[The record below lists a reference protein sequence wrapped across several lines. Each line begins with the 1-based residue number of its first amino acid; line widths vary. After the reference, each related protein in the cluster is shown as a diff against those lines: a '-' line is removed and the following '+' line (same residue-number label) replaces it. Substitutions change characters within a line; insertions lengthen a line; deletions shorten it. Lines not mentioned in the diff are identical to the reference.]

1 MAAPLLTPDQ
11 EAEALRLYQIGLKAG
26 RRARNLTP
34 DQKAEGIRRYDIG
47 RAAGRVARRLCNDRL
62 TERYGLS
69 PRAIDRIAGKG
80 IKYAHSSQAYQN
92 VPSDTIDAMWADI
105 TERDR
110 QRSIRSANTTLVI
123 AKELGVD
130 EMKLRS
136 QCEYHA
142 KKLYGR
148 TPTVNQK
155 PETPDAVSAFLTK
168 AASSAA
174 PFVGYY

>member
-1 MAAPLLTPDQ
+1 VNKDN
-11 EAEALRLYQIGLKAG
+11 
-26 RRARNLTP
+26 NLTP
-34 DQKAEGIRRYDIG
+34 EQRAEGIRRYDIG
-47 RAAGRVARRLCNDRL
+47 RAAGRAARKLCNDRL

-69 PRAIDRIAGKG
+69 ARAIDRIAGKG
-80 IKYAHSSQAYQN
+80 IKYAHSSRAYQN
-92 VPSDTIDAMWADI
+92 VPSDTIDALWADI

-123 AKELGVD
+123 AKDLGVD

-148 TPTVNQK
+148 TPVADQK
-155 PETPDAVSAFLTK
+155 PETPEPVRSFLTMP
-168 AASSAA
+168 ATSWATCA
-174 PFVGYY
+174 GYY

>member
-1 MAAPLLTPDQ
+1 MSKDN
-11 EAEALRLYQIGLKAG
+11 
-26 RRARNLTP
+26 NLTAE
-34 DQKAEGIRRYDIG
+34 QRAEGIRRYDIG
-47 RAAGRVARRLCNDRL
+47 RAAGRAARKLCNDRL

-69 PRAIDRIAGKG
+69 GRAIDRIAGKG
-80 IKYAHSSQAYQN
+80 IKYAHSSRAYQG
-92 VPSDTIDAMWADI
+92 VPSDTIDALWADI

-110 QRSIRSANTTLVI
+110 QRSIQSANTTLVI

-148 TPTVNQK
+148 TPVADQK
-155 PETPDAVSAFLTK
+155 PETPDAVRTFLTS
-168 AASSAA
+168 AGASSV

>member
-1 MAAPLLTPDQ
+1 MNKDN
-11 EAEALRLYQIGLKAG
+11 
-26 RRARNLTP
+26 NLTP
-34 DQKAEGIRRYDIG
+34 EQRAEGIRRYDIG
-47 RAAGRVARRLCNDRL
+47 RAAGKAARKLCNEQL
-62 TERYGLS
+62 TEQYGLS
-69 PRAIDRIAGKG
+69 PSAIDRIAGRG
-80 IKYAHSSQAYQN
+80 IKYAHSSRAYQD
-92 VPSDTIDAMWADI
+92 VPREAINALWADI

-142 KKLYGR
+142 KRQAGR
-148 TPTVNQK
+148 TPVADRK
-155 PETPDAVSAFLTK
+155 PESPECVRWFLTMPS
-168 AASSAA
+168 ASPA